1 MPSCCGWCAR
11 TAPCASTMNSTRWTW
26 RCAAWRCGCALTPG
40 AWRAW
45 KWTTAAKALAWPA
58 RWTVISTANSQEA
71 RLMHSETDL
80 SLLAR
85 QWGATAV
92 PFGLVNANDWL
103 ETAGAQQT
111 LTCLSQTAALRSV
124 LLLSGPNGVGKSAL
138 VGRWMRSLDPR
149 LFCPVCLT
157 QATLSGTAILVVIL
171 DEAQNYSQP
180 SLEEVR
186 LLQGLNLPEQP
197 AFALVLIGD
206 EYLLASL
213 KLRNQRA
220 LYSRL
225 ACQVSL
231 SPWTPSQCAQY
242 LSAGLT
248 AVGLSAAVLEPAAVE
263 LLASASAGLPR
274 SLCLLARAA
283 WIAAATQKAQ
293 KLTPAHVQAAFQQ
306 VPCVP
311 GLLAPSAATEP

>member
-1 MPSCCGWCAR
+1 MKSDA
-11 TAPCASTMNSTRWTW
+11 
-26 RCAAWRCGCALTPG
+26 
-40 AWRAW
+40 
-45 KWTTAAKALAWPA
+45 
-58 RWTVISTANSQEA
+58 Q
-71 RLMHSETDL
+71 L

-85 QWGATAV
+85 QWGASAV

-103 ETAGAQQT
+103 ETPTAQQA
-111 LTCLSQTAALRSV
+111 LGCLNQTAALRSV

-138 VGRWMRSLDPR
+138 VGRWMRSLEPR

-157 QATLSGTAILVVIL
+157 QATLSGTAILSALATKLGKPVSCQRQRNLQFIEQALGELERRILVVIL
-171 DEAQNYSQP
+171 DEAQNYTQP

-186 LLQGLNLPEQP
+186 LLLGLNLPEQP

-225 ACQVSL
+225 ACQVTL
-231 SPWTPSQCAQY
+231 SPWSPAQCAQY
-242 LSAGLT
+242 LSAGLC
-248 AVGLSAAVLEPAAVE
+248 AVGLSASAIEPAAVE

-283 WIAAATQKAQ
+283 WIAAASDKAQ
-293 KLTPAHVQAAFQQ
+293 KVAPAHVQAAFQQ

-311 GLLAPSAATEP
+311 GLLAPAAAAEP

>member
-1 MPSCCGWCAR
+1 MKSDA
-11 TAPCASTMNSTRWTW
+11 
-26 RCAAWRCGCALTPG
+26 
-40 AWRAW
+40 
-45 KWTTAAKALAWPA
+45 
-58 RWTVISTANSQEA
+58 Q
-71 RLMHSETDL
+71 L

-85 QWGATAV
+85 QWGASAV
-92 PFGLVNANDWL
+92 PFGLVNAQDWL
-103 ETAGAQQT
+103 ETPTAQAA
-111 LTCLSQTAALRSV
+111 LNSLNQTAALRSV

-138 VGRWMRSLDPR
+138 VGRWMRSLESR

-157 QATLSGTAILVVIL
+157 QATLSGTAILSALATTLGKPASCQRQRNLQFIEEALGELERRILVVIL

-186 LLQGLNLPEQP
+186 LLLGLNLPEQP
-197 AFALVLIGD
+197 AFALILIGD

-225 ACQVSL
+225 ACQISL
-231 SPWTPSQCAQY
+231 SPWSPSQCTQY
-242 LSAGLT
+242 LSAGLA
-248 AVGLSAAVLEPAAVE
+248 AVGLSASAIEPAASE
-263 LLASASAGLPR
+263 LLAGASAGLPR

-283 WIAAATQKAQ
+283 WIAAATEKAQ
-293 KLTPAHVQAAFQQ
+293 RISPSHVQAAFQQ

-311 GLLAPSAATEP
+311 GLLAPATAAEP

>member
-1 MPSCCGWCAR
+1 MKS
-11 TAPCASTMNSTRWTW
+11 
-26 RCAAWRCGCALTPG
+26 
-40 AWRAW
+40 
-45 KWTTAAKALAWPA
+45 
-58 RWTVISTANSQEA
+58 EA
-71 RLMHSETDL
+71 QL

-85 QWGATAV
+85 QWGASAV
-92 PFGLVNANDWL
+92 PFGLVNTQDWL
-103 ETAGAQQT
+103 ETPGAQQA
-111 LTCLSQTAALRSV
+111 LTALHHAAALRSV
-124 LLLSGPNGVGKSAL
+124 LLLSGPNGSGKSAL
-138 VGRWMRSLDPR
+138 VGRWMRSLDSR
-149 LFCPVCLT
+149 LFCPLCLT
-157 QATLSGTAILVVIL
+157 QATLSGTALLGALATKLGKPVSFSRQRNLQLIEEALGELERRILVVIL

-186 LLQGLNLPEQP
+186 LLLGLNLPEQP

-225 ACQVSL
+225 AGHLSL
-231 SPWTPSQCAQY
+231 NPWTPSQCAQY
-242 LSAGLT
+242 LSTGLG
-248 AVGLSAAVLEPAAVE
+248 AVGLSASAMEPAAVE

-283 WIAAATQKAQ
+283 WIAAATEKAQ
-293 KLTPAHVQAAFQQ
+293 KITPVHVQAAFQQ

-311 GLLAPSAATEP
+311 GLLAPATEA

>member
-1 MPSCCGWCAR
+1 M
-11 TAPCASTMNSTRWTW
+11 
-26 RCAAWRCGCALTPG
+26 
-40 AWRAW
+40 
-45 KWTTAAKALAWPA
+45 K
-58 RWTVISTANSQEA
+58 
-71 RLMHSETDL
+71 SETNL

-92 PFGLVNANDWL
+92 PFGLVNAEDWL
-103 ETAGAQQT
+103 ESPSAQKA
-111 LTCLSQTAALRSV
+111 LACLSQTAALRSV
-124 LLLSGPNGVGKSAL
+124 MLLSGPNGVGKSAL
-138 VGRWMRSLDPR
+138 VGRWMRGLDQR
-149 LFCPVCLT
+149 LFYPLCLT
-157 QATLSGTAILVVIL
+157 QATLSGTAILAGLATKLGKPARLFRQRNLQLIEQALGELERRILVVIL

-186 LLQGLNLPEQP
+186 LLLGLNLPEQP

-225 ACQVSL
+225 ACQVDL
-231 SPWTPSQCAQY
+231 APWTPAQCAQY
-242 LSAGLT
+242 LNVGLG
-248 AVGLSAAVLEPAAVE
+248 AVGLSPSVLEPAAGE
-263 LLASASAGLPR
+263 LLASASGGLPR

-283 WIAAATQKAQ
+283 WIAAAADKAQ
-293 KLTPAHVQAAFQQ
+293 KVLPVHVQAALEA

-311 GLLAPSAATEP
+311 GLVPQAQETQSS

>member
-1 MPSCCGWCAR
+1 M
-11 TAPCASTMNSTRWTW
+11 
-26 RCAAWRCGCALTPG
+26 
-40 AWRAW
+40 
-45 KWTTAAKALAWPA
+45 K
-58 RWTVISTANSQEA
+58 
-71 RLMHSETDL
+71 SETQL
-80 SLLAR
+80 PLLAR

-92 PFGLVNANDWL
+92 PFGLVNAQDWL
-103 ETAGAQQT
+103 ETPAAQHA
-111 LTCLSQTAALRSV
+111 LNCLSQTAALRSV

-138 VGRWMRSLDPR
+138 VGRWMRSLDSR
-149 LFCPVCLT
+149 LFCAVGLT
-157 QATLSGTAILVVIL
+157 QATLSGTAILAALASKLGKPGGCQRARNLQFIEEALQELDRRILVVIL

-186 LLQGLNLPEQP
+186 LLLGLNLPEQP

-225 ACQVSL
+225 ACQISL

-242 LSAGLT
+242 LSAGLG
-248 AVGLSAAVLEPAAVE
+248 AVGLSASAIEPAAVE
-263 LLASASAGLPR
+263 LLANASAGLPR

-283 WIAAATQKAQ
+283 WIAAATDQAQ
-293 KLTPAHVQAAFQQ
+293 KITPTHVQAAFQQ
-306 VPCVP
+306 VPCLP
-311 GLLAPSAATEP
+311 GLLASAAAAEP

>member
-1 MPSCCGWCAR
+1 MKS
-11 TAPCASTMNSTRWTW
+11 
-26 RCAAWRCGCALTPG
+26 
-40 AWRAW
+40 
-45 KWTTAAKALAWPA
+45 
-58 RWTVISTANSQEA
+58 EA
-71 RLMHSETDL
+71 QLG
-80 SLLAR
+80 LLAR

-103 ETAGAQQT
+103 ETAGAQQA
-111 LTCLSQTAALRSV
+111 LNCLSQTAALRSA

-138 VGRWMRSLDPR
+138 VGRWMRSLDNR

-157 QATLSGTAILVVIL
+157 QATLSGTAILTALATKLGKPASFQRQRNLQLIEEALAELERRILVVIL

-186 LLQGLNLPEQP
+186 LLLGLNLPEQP

-225 ACQVSL
+225 ACQISL
-231 SPWTPSQCAQY
+231 NPWTPAQCAQY
-242 LSAGLT
+242 LGAGLT
-248 AVGLSAAVLEPAAVE
+248 AVGLSASAIEPAAVE

-283 WIAAATQKAQ
+283 WIAAATEKAQ
-293 KLTPAHVQAAFQQ
+293 RVTSAHVQAAFQQ
-306 VPCVP
+306 VPCIP
-311 GLLAPSAATEP
+311 GLLAPNTAAEP

>member
-1 MPSCCGWCAR
+1 MKSEAD
-11 TAPCASTMNSTRWTW
+11 
-26 RCAAWRCGCALTPG
+26 
-40 AWRAW
+40 
-45 KWTTAAKALAWPA
+45 LA
-58 RWTVISTANSQEA
+58 
-71 RLMHSETDL
+71 
-80 SLLAR
+80 LLAR

-92 PFGLVNANDWL
+92 PFGLVNGQDWL
-103 ETAGAQQT
+103 ESPGAQKVWT
-111 LTCLSQTAALRSV
+111 ALNQTAALRSV
-124 LLLSGPNGVGKSAL
+124 MLLSGPNGVGKSVL
-138 VGRWMRSLDPR
+138 VGRWMRALEAR
-149 LFCPVCLT
+149 LFAPVCLT
-157 QATLSGTAILVVIL
+157 QATLSGTAILAALATKLGKPVSFHRQRNLQLLEQALQELDRRILVVIL

-186 LLQGLNLPEQP
+186 LLLGLNLPEQP

-225 ACQVSL
+225 ACQISL

-242 LSAGLT
+242 LGAGLS
-248 AVGLSAAVLEPAAVE
+248 AVGLSASVLEPAAVE

-283 WIAAATQKAQ
+283 WMAAATQKAQ
-293 KLTPAHVQAAFQQ
+293 KITPTPVQAAFQQ

-311 GLLAPSAATEP
+311 GLLAPTVAAEP

>member
-1 MPSCCGWCAR
+1 MKS
-11 TAPCASTMNSTRWTW
+11 
-26 RCAAWRCGCALTPG
+26 
-40 AWRAW
+40 
-45 KWTTAAKALAWPA
+45 
-58 RWTVISTANSQEA
+58 EA
-71 RLMHSETDL
+71 QL

-92 PFGLVNANDWL
+92 PFGLVNPEDWL
-103 ETAGAQQT
+103 ETPQAQKT
-111 LTCLSQTAALRSV
+111 LNCLNQSAALRSV
-124 LLLSGPNGVGKSAL
+124 MLLSGPNGVGKSAL
-138 VGRWMRSLDPR
+138 VGRWMRSLETR

-157 QATLSGTAILVVIL
+157 QATLSGTGILAALASKLGKAASFQRRCNLQLLEEALGELEPRIMVVIL

-180 SLEEVR
+180 ALEEVR
-186 LLQGLNLPEQP
+186 LLLGLNLPQQP

-213 KLRNQRA
+213 RLRNQRA

-225 ACQVSL
+225 AAQVSL
-231 SPWTPSQCAQY
+231 AAWTPAQCAQY
-242 LSAGLT
+242 LNAGLS
-248 AVGLSAAVLEPAAVE
+248 AVGLSGAVLEAAAAE

-283 WIAAATQKAQ
+283 WIAAATANAQ
-293 KLTPAHVQAAFQQ
+293 KIAALHVQAAIEQ

-311 GLLAPSAATEP
+311 GLLPPPETAQP

>member
-1 MPSCCGWCAR
+1 MKG
-11 TAPCASTMNSTRWTW
+11 
-26 RCAAWRCGCALTPG
+26 
-40 AWRAW
+40 
-45 KWTTAAKALAWPA
+45 
-58 RWTVISTANSQEA
+58 EA
-71 RLMHSETDL
+71 QL

-92 PFGLVNANDWL
+92 PFGLVNAQDWL
-103 ETAGAQQT
+103 ETPGAQHA
-111 LTCLSQTAALRSV
+111 LNCLSQTAALRSV

-138 VGRWMRSLDPR
+138 VGRWMRSLDNR
-149 LFCPVCLT
+149 WFCPVGLT
-157 QATLSGTAILVVIL
+157 QATLSGTAILAALATKLGKPGGSQRARNLQFIEEALQELDRRILVVVL

-186 LLQGLNLPEQP
+186 LLLGLNLPEQP

-231 SPWTPSQCAQY
+231 SPWTPAQCAQY
-242 LSAGLT
+242 LSAGLG
-248 AVGLSAAVLEPAAVE
+248 AVGLSASVIEPAAVE
-263 LLASASAGLPR
+263 LLANASAGLPR
-274 SLCLLARAA
+274 SLCLLARSA
-283 WIAAATQKAQ
+283 WIAAATETAQ
-293 KLTPAHVQAAFQQ
+293 KITPAHVQAALQQ
-306 VPCVP
+306 VPCIP
-311 GLLAPSAATEP
+311 GLLAPAAAAEP

>member
-1 MPSCCGWCAR
+1 MKS
-11 TAPCASTMNSTRWTW
+11 
-26 RCAAWRCGCALTPG
+26 
-40 AWRAW
+40 
-45 KWTTAAKALAWPA
+45 
-58 RWTVISTANSQEA
+58 EA
-71 RLMHSETDL
+71 DL

-85 QWGATAV
+85 QWGATSV

-103 ETAGAQQT
+103 ESPGAQKA
-111 LTCLSQTAALRSV
+111 LTCLTQTAALRSV
-124 LLLSGPNGVGKSAL
+124 MLLCGPNGVGKSAL
-138 VGRWMRSLDPR
+138 VGRWMRSLDSR
-149 LFCPVCLT
+149 LFYPVCIT
-157 QATLSGTAILVVIL
+157 QATLSGTAILAALATKLGKPASFFRQRNLQLIEQALGELERRILVVIL

-186 LLQGLNLPEQP
+186 LLLGLNLPEQP

-225 ACQVSL
+225 ACHINL
-231 SPWTPSQCAQY
+231 APWTSAQCAQY
-242 LSAGLT
+242 LNTGLG
-248 AVGLSAAVLEPAAVE
+248 AVGLSASVIEPAAVE

-283 WIAAATQKAQ
+283 WIAAATEKTQKI
-293 KLTPAHVQAAFQQ
+293 LPAHVQLALEQ

-311 GLLAPSAATEP
+311 GLLLPAQSAESC

>member
-1 MPSCCGWCAR
+1 M
-11 TAPCASTMNSTRWTW
+11 
-26 RCAAWRCGCALTPG
+26 
-40 AWRAW
+40 
-45 KWTTAAKALAWPA
+45 K
-58 RWTVISTANSQEA
+58 
-71 RLMHSETDL
+71 SEMEL

-85 QWGATAV
+85 QWGATTV
-92 PFGLVNANDWL
+92 PFGLVNGQDWL
-103 ETAGAQQT
+103 EPPGAQKA
-111 LTCLSQTAALRSV
+111 LVGLSQTAALRSV
-124 LLLSGPNGVGKSAL
+124 MLLCGPNGVGKSAL
-138 VGRWMRSLDPR
+138 VGRWMRALDAR
-149 LFCPVCLT
+149 LFAPVCLT
-157 QATLSGTAILVVIL
+157 QATLSGTAILAALAAKLGKPASFQRQRNLQLIEEALGELERRILVVIL

-186 LLQGLNLPEQP
+186 LLLGLHLLEQP

-225 ACQVSL
+225 ACQISL
-231 SPWTPSQCAQY
+231 NPWTPAQCAQY
-242 LSAGLT
+242 LGARLG
-248 AVGLSAAVLEPAAVE
+248 AVGLSAAALEPAAAE

-283 WIAAATQKAQ
+283 WIAAATAQAQ
-293 KLTPAHVQAAFQQ
+293 KITPAHVQVALAQ

-311 GLLAPSAATEP
+311 GLLAATPASEA

>member
-1 MPSCCGWCAR
+1 MKSDA
-11 TAPCASTMNSTRWTW
+11 
-26 RCAAWRCGCALTPG
+26 
-40 AWRAW
+40 
-45 KWTTAAKALAWPA
+45 
-58 RWTVISTANSQEA
+58 
-71 RLMHSETDL
+71 DL

-103 ETAGAQQT
+103 ETPGAQKALGC
-111 LTCLSQTAALRSV
+111 LTQTAALRSV
-124 LLLSGPNGVGKSAL
+124 MLLSGPNGVGKSAL
-138 VGRWMRSLDPR
+138 VGRWMRGLDNR
-149 LFCPVCLT
+149 LFSPVCLT
-157 QATLSGTAILVVIL
+157 QATLSGTAILAALATKLGKPVAFLRERNLRLIAEALQELERRILVLIL

-186 LLQGLNLPEQP
+186 LLLGLNLPEQP

-225 ACQVSL
+225 ACQLSL
-231 SPWTPSQCAQY
+231 NPWTPAQCAQY
-242 LSAGLT
+242 LSTGLG
-248 AVGLSAAVLEPAAVE
+248 AVGLSASVLEPAAVE
-263 LLASASAGLPR
+263 LLSSASAGLPR

-283 WIAAATQKAQ
+283 WIAAATQQAQ
-293 KLTPAHVQAAFQQ
+293 KITPAHVQAALEQ

-311 GLLAPSAATEP
+311 GLLSSTQTSES

>member
-1 MPSCCGWCAR
+1 MK
-11 TAPCASTMNSTRWTW
+11 N
-26 RCAAWRCGCALTPG
+26 
-40 AWRAW
+40 
-45 KWTTAAKALAWPA
+45 
-58 RWTVISTANSQEA
+58 
-71 RLMHSETDL
+71 ETDL

-103 ETAGAQQT
+103 ESPSAQKA
-111 LTCLSQTAALRSV
+111 LACLSQTAALRSV
-124 LLLSGPNGVGKSAL
+124 MLLCGPNGVGKSAL
-138 VGRWMRSLDPR
+138 VGRWMRSLDNR
-149 LFCPVCLT
+149 LFQPVCLT
-157 QATLSGTAILVVIL
+157 QATLSGTAILATLATKLGKPVCFGRQRNLQLLEEALAELERRVLVLIL

-186 LLQGLNLPEQP
+186 LLLGLNLPQQP

-225 ACQVSL
+225 ACQIEL
-231 SPWTPSQCAQY
+231 APWTPAQCAQY
-242 LSAGLT
+242 LNLGLS
-248 AVGLSAAVLEPAAVE
+248 AVGLSASVLEPAAAE
-263 LLASASAGLPR
+263 LLASASGGSPR

-283 WIAAATQKAQ
+283 WIAAATDKVQKI
-293 KLTPAHVQAAFQQ
+293 LPAHVQAALQE

-311 GLLAPSAATEP
+311 GLLPPGQNADSA

>member
-1 MPSCCGWCAR
+1 MKSDA
-11 TAPCASTMNSTRWTW
+11 
-26 RCAAWRCGCALTPG
+26 
-40 AWRAW
+40 
-45 KWTTAAKALAWPA
+45 
-58 RWTVISTANSQEA
+58 Q
-71 RLMHSETDL
+71 L

-85 QWGATAV
+85 QWGATDV
-92 PFGLVNANDWL
+92 PFGLVNAQDWL
-103 ETAGAQQT
+103 ETPGAQQA
-111 LTCLSQTAALRSV
+111 LNSLSQIAALRSV

-138 VGRWMRSLDPR
+138 VGRWMRSLDSR

-157 QATLSGTAILVVIL
+157 QATLSSTAILTALATKLGKPVSFQRARNLQLIEQALQELERRILVVIL

-186 LLQGLNLPEQP
+186 LLLGLNLPEQP
-197 AFALVLIGD
+197 AFALILIGD

-225 ACQVSL
+225 ACQISL
-231 SPWTPSQCAQY
+231 NPWTPSQCAQY
-242 LSAGLT
+242 LSAGLA
-248 AVGLSAAVLEPAAVE
+248 AVGLSASAIEPAAVE
-263 LLASASAGLPR
+263 LLANASAGLPR

-283 WIAAATQKAQ
+283 WIVAATQKAQ
-293 KLTPAHVQAAFQQ
+293 KIIPAHVQAALQQ

-311 GLLAPSAATEP
+311 GLLSPPAPEP